1 MKYRIKKILTN
12 IESVKEDL
20 LALSDD
26 IWLSIEHND
35 SQALQQGVEF
45 KASYNECM
53 TAFTTDADRL
63 SAVIQNFTAVAVD
76 PDEDTEKPGETRIT
90 NQDRERLIR
99 ELDPHIPHTLNEDFR
114 YKRPFGFIL
123 EGEPYVPRNTWSQ
136 VFTSVCKH
144 LSKKSPNMFQALP
157 ENSDFI
163 STHGKR
169 SFSRA
174 AQELRFG
181 KDVGMGIYAEF
192 NLNANQLRD
201 VIKDLLTYFHV
212 PHEQFTAYLRED
224 RDSQRE
230 IPLHHT

>member
-1 MKYRIKKILTN
+1 MKERIKKILTN
-12 IESVKEDL
+12 IEGVKEDL

-35 SQALQQGVEF
+35 SQALQRGVEF
-45 KASYNECM
+45 KAAYNECM
-53 TAFTTDADRL
+53 TAFTSDADTL
-63 SAVIQNFTAVAVD
+63 SELIQKFTDVAID
-76 PDEDTEKPGETRIT
+76 PDEEVEQSSDTRII

-99 ELDPHIPHTLNEDFR
+99 ELDPHIPHSLNEDFR

-136 VFTSVCKH
+136 VYVSVCKH
-144 LSKKSPNMFQALP
+144 LAKKSPNMFQVLP
-157 ENSDFI
+157 ENPDFI

-169 SFSRA
+169 SFSRSV
-174 AQELRFG
+174 QELRFG

-201 VIKDLLTYFHV
+201 AIKDLLTYFRV

-224 RDSQRE
+224 RDSQG
-230 IPLHHT
+230 